1 MQPTPFALLVLLAG
15 LFCKGDQM
23 LRALML
29 CCLFGASAAIALP
42 ALGGAPLTPAVM
54 LLPFLC
60 VRTVSERGLSACLA
74 PLAWPQAGF
83 WLLLLV
89 VWGVFSA
96 AFLPRFFAG
105 DTMLFGTDRTQ
116 MGGVRLLPL
125 QPLSTNLTQSAY
137 AIAGLLG
144 FVCVRALLEAPGRT
158 AKLRDAVLLLAA
170 LDVAA
175 GVLNLA
181 ELHLGIPSL
190 LQHVRN
196 AGYAILVGGEVG
208 GLQRVSGT
216 FPEASAFA
224 AFSLPLLAF
233 TASLWRDGVRPHYSG
248 ALSLGLLLLLL
259 MSTSSTAYAGL
270 AIYAALISVG
280 AGLSLLRRGEAPR
293 FGTLSLLLWLL
304 AVGACLL
311 LLLRPDLVA
320 RIADFFG
327 VTLVRKLESSSGMER
342 GSWNLQ
348 AWYNF
353 VDVYGIGTGL
363 GSARASSYPL
373 VLLSNVGVLG
383 SALFAAF
390 VLRLFLDGRTTELAA
405 PDDAAVARAARRAVL
420 AALIAATIS
429 AVVFDLGLAFYAFA
443 AAAAAPSPW
452 REPPLPARRTGARH
466 AAA

>member
-1 MQPTPFALLVLLAG
+1 MQPTPFAAIVLLAG
-15 LFCKGDQM
+15 LFCKGDRL
-23 LRALML
+23 LRAFML
-29 CCLFGASAAIALP
+29 SCLFGASAAIALP

-60 VRTVSERGLSACLA
+60 VRTASERGASACLA
-74 PLAWPQAGF
+74 PLAFPQAGF

-89 VWGVFSA
+89 IWGVFSA

-105 DTMLFGTDRTQ
+105 DTLLFGTDRTQ
-116 MGGVRLLPL
+116 MSGIRLLPL

-137 AIAGLLG
+137 AIAGLAA
-144 FVCVRALLEAPGRT
+144 FVCVRALLDVEGRS
-158 AKLRDAVLLLAA
+158 AKLRDAVLMLAA

-181 ELHLGIPSL
+181 ELHLGLPSL

-233 TASLWRDGVRPHYSG
+233 TASLWRDGVRPRYSG
-248 ALSLGLLLLLL
+248 TLSLGLLLLLL

-270 AIYAALISVG
+270 AGYGLLIALG
-280 AGLSLLRRGEAPR
+280 GGLRLLRRGEMPR
-293 FGTLSLLLWLL
+293 LGTLSLLVWLL

-311 LLLRPDLVA
+311 LLLRPDLVV
-320 RIADFFG
+320 RIVDFFG
-327 VTLVRKLESSSGMER
+327 VTLVRKLESSSGLER

-383 SALFAAF
+383 SALFLAF
-390 VLRLFLDGRTTELAA
+390 VLRLFLDAQATGDVA
-405 PDDAAVARAARRAVL
+405 PDEAATARAARRAVL

-443 AAAAAPSPW
+443 AAAAAPSLR
-452 REPPLPARRTGARH
+452 REQPLPPTPGARH
-466 AAA
+466 ALA